1 MNKKLGIL
9 IFILVTCWYQATCQ
23 QVGGQDVKA
32 LVIDGDTIPMIDLTE
47 VYIYRKDINK
57 NSAEARKFNRL
68 VQNVKRVYPY
78 AKLAGIKFNEY
89 SILLADVKSEKVKKA
104 LMKKEQDE
112 LEAQFGNDLKSMTFS
127 QGKILLKL
135 VDRQTGNSS
144 YELLQEFRGRFVA
157 FFWQSFARI
166 FGYNLKM
173 GYDPLG
179 EDKDIELIVLMIEN
193 GTI

>member
-1 MNKKLGIL
+1 MKKLVVLIL
-9 IFILVTCWYQATCQ
+9 IIVIFWHQASCQ

-32 LVIDGDTIPMIDLTE
+32 LVIDGDTIPMIDLSE
-47 VYIYRKDINK
+47 VHIYRKDINT
-57 NSAEARKFNRL
+57 NSAEARKFDRL

-89 SILLADVKSEKVKKA
+89 SILLANIKSEKVKKA
-104 LMKKEQDE
+104 MMKKAQSE
-112 LEAQFGNDLKSMTFS
+112 LEVQFGNDLKTLTFS

-173 GYDPLG
+173 VYDPLG

>member
-1 MNKKLGIL
+1 MKKLV
-9 IFILVTCWYQATCQ
+9 ILVFLFCTCWYQSAGQ
-23 QVGGQDVKA
+23 QVDGQDVKA
-32 LVIDGDTIPMIDLTE
+32 VIIDGDTIPMINLSE
-47 VYIYRKDINK
+47 VHIFSKDINT
-57 NSAEARKFNRL
+57 NSAEARKFDRL
-68 VQNVKRVYPY
+68 VRNVKRVYPY
-78 AKLAGIKFNEY
+78 AKLAGIKFSEY
-89 SILLADVKSEKVKKA
+89 TILLADVKSIKIKKS
-104 LMKKEQDE
+104 LMKKAQDE
-112 LEAQFGNDLKSMTFS
+112 LEAQFGDDLKSLTFS

-144 YELLQEFRGRFVA
+144 YELLQEFRGKFVA

-166 FGYNLKM
+166 FDYNLKV

>member
-1 MNKKLGIL
+1 MKKLVLL
-9 IFILVTCWYQATCQ
+9 IFLLTVSWYQADCQ
-23 QVGGQDVKA
+23 QVAGQELKA
-32 LVIDGDTIPMIDLTE
+32 LVIDGDTLPMIDLSE
-47 VYIYRKDINK
+47 VNIYQKDTKENT
-57 NSAEARKFNRL
+57 AESRKFDRL
-68 VQNVKRVYPY
+68 VRNVKRAYPY
-78 AKLAGIKFNEY
+78 AKLAGLKFNEY

-104 LMKKEQDE
+104 MMKKAQDE
-112 LEAQFGNDLKSMTFS
+112 LEAQFGDDLKSMTIS

-144 YELLQEFRGRFVA
+144 FELVQEFRGKFVA

-166 FGYNLKM
+166 FGYNLKVT
-173 GYDPLG
+173 YDPLG

>member
-1 MNKKLGIL
+1 MKKLVLPIL
-9 IFILVTCWYQATCQ
+9 IIVIFWHQASCQ

-32 LVIDGDTIPMIDLTE
+32 LVIDGDTIPMIDLSE
-47 VYIYRKDINK
+47 VHIYRKDINT
-57 NSAEARKFNRL
+57 NSAEARKFDRL

-89 SILLADVKSEKVKKA
+89 SILLASIKSEKEKKA
-104 LMKKEQDE
+104 MMKKAQSE
-112 LEAQFGNDLKSMTFS
+112 LEVQFGNDLKNLTFS

-144 YELLQEFRGRFVA
+144 FELLQEFRGRFVA

-166 FGYNLKM
+166 FGYNLKIV
-173 GYDPLG
+173 YDPLG

>member
-1 MNKKLGIL
+1 MKKLL
-9 IFILVTCWYQATCQ
+9 IPVLMLVMGWQQATCQ

-32 LVIDGDTIPMIDLTE
+32 MVIDGDTIPMIDLSE
-47 VYIYRKDINK
+47 VHIYKPDVK
-57 NSAEARKFNRL
+57 ANSSEARKFSRL

-89 SILLADVKSEKVKKA
+89 SLLLADVKSEKVKKA
-104 LMKKEQDE
+104 MMKKAQDE
-112 LEAQFGNDLKSMTFS
+112 LEAQFGSDLKSMTFS

-144 YELLQEFRGRFVA
+144 YALLQEFRGRFVA

-166 FGYNLKM
+166 FGYNLKV

>member
-1 MNKKLGIL
+1 MKKMI
-9 IFILVTCWYQATCQ
+9 ILVFLLVTFWLQAICQ
-23 QVGGQDVKA
+23 QAGSQDVKA
-32 LVIDGDTIPMIDLTE
+32 IVIDGDTIPMIDLSE
-47 VYIYRKDINK
+47 VNVTRKEIKD
-57 NSAEARKFNRL
+57 NSAEARKFDRL
-68 VQNVKRVYPY
+68 VRNVKRVYPY

-89 SILLADVKSEKVKKA
+89 STLLADVKSEKAKKA
-104 LMKKEQDE
+104 MMKKAQDE
-112 LEAQFGNDLKSMTFS
+112 LEAQFGDDLKSMTFT

-144 YELLQEFRGRFVA
+144 YELVQEFRGKFVA
-157 FFWQSFARI
+157 FFWQSFARL
-166 FGYNLKM
+166 FGYNLKE

>member
-1 MNKKLGIL
+1 MKKLVTLIL
-9 IFILVTCWYQATCQ
+9 LLVTCWHQASCQ
-23 QVGGQDVKA
+23 QVEGQKVKA
-32 LVIDGDTIPMIDLTE
+32 LVIDGDTIPMIDLSE
-47 VYIYRKDINK
+47 VHISRKDISK
-57 NSAEARKFNRL
+57 NVAEARKFDRL

-89 SILLADVKSEKVKKA
+89 TILLADVKSEKVKKA
-104 LMKKEQDE
+104 MMKKAQDE
-112 LEAQFGNDLKSMTFS
+112 LEAQFGDDLKSMTFS

-144 YELLQEFRGRFVA
+144 YELLQEFRGRFAA
-157 FFWQSFARI
+157 FFYQSFARL

>member
-1 MNKKLGIL
+1 MKKLVTLIL
-9 IFILVTCWYQATCQ
+9 LLVTCWHQASCQ
-23 QVGGQDVKA
+23 QVDRQKVKA
-32 LVIDGDTIPMIDLTE
+32 LVIDGDTIPMIDLSE
-47 VYIYRKDINK
+47 VHISRKDISK
-57 NSAEARKFNRL
+57 NVAEARKFDRL

-89 SILLADVKSEKVKKA
+89 TILLADVKSEKVKKA
-104 LMKKEQDE
+104 MMKKAQDE
-112 LEAQFGNDLKSMTFS
+112 LEAQFGDDLKSMTFS

-144 YELLQEFRGRFVA
+144 YELLQEFRGRFAA
-157 FFWQSFARI
+157 FFYQSFARL

>member
-1 MNKKLGIL
+1 MKKLVVLIL
-9 IFILVTCWYQATCQ
+9 ILVIFWHQASCQ

-32 LVIDGDTIPMIDLTE
+32 LVIDGDTIPMIDLSE
-47 VYIYRKDINK
+47 VHIYRKDINT
-57 NSAEARKFNRL
+57 NSAEARKFDRL

-89 SILLADVKSEKVKKA
+89 SILLANIKSEKAKKA
-104 LMKKEQDE
+104 MMKKAQSE
-112 LEAQFGNDLKSMTFS
+112 LEVQFGNDLKTLTFS

-173 GYDPLG
+173 VYDPLG

>member
-1 MNKKLGIL
+1 MKKLVVLIL
-9 IFILVTCWYQATCQ
+9 ILVIFWHQASCQ

-32 LVIDGDTIPMIDLTE
+32 LVIDGDTIPMIDLSE
-47 VYIYRKDINK
+47 VHIYRKDINT
-57 NSAEARKFNRL
+57 NSAEARKFDRL

-89 SILLADVKSEKVKKA
+89 SILLASIKSEKVKKA
-104 LMKKEQDE
+104 MMKKAQSE
-112 LEAQFGNDLKSMTFS
+112 LEVQFGNDLKTLTFS

-173 GYDPLG
+173 VYDPLG

>member
-1 MNKKLGIL
+1 MKKLVIL
-9 IFILVTCWYQATCQ
+9 ILLLGTCWHQASCQ
-23 QVGGQDVKA
+23 QVDGQKVKA
-32 LVIDGDTIPMIDLTE
+32 LVIDGDTIPMIDLSE
-47 VYIYRKDINK
+47 VHISRKDISK
-57 NSAEARKFNRL
+57 NVAEARKFDRL

-89 SILLADVKSEKVKKA
+89 TILLADVKSEKVKKA
-104 LMKKEQDE
+104 MMKKAQDE
-112 LEAQFGNDLKSMTFS
+112 LEAQFGDDLKSMTFS

-144 YELLQEFRGRFVA
+144 YELLQEFRGRFAA
-157 FFWQSFARI
+157 FFYQSFARL